1 MRYGETGVNLEI
13 DLSRGKIEKAESDP
27 KLTELH
33 LGGQGTA
40 DKILWDRVPGDVKPF
55 SLDNLL
61 VFSAGL
67 LDGTPVPGANRTIVN
82 TFSPMTNLHA
92 HSIMGG
98 HFGPEM
104 KFAG

>member
-1 MRYGETGVNLEI
+1 MRCGETGFNLEI
-13 DLSRGKIEKAESDP
+13 DLSQGKVWKEETDP

-40 DKILWDRVPGDVKPF
+40 DKILWDRVPGNVEPF
-55 SLDNLL
+55 SPDNLL
-61 VFSAGL
+61 IFSTGL
-67 LDGTPVPGANRTIVN
+67 LNATPVPGANRTIVN

-98 HFGPEM
+98 FWGP
-104 KFAG
+104 